1 MTPALRRKVL
11 AEWRGYREPAAQKP
25 AVQVSEAVGPT
36 LRSLGLKDLMNEA
49 DVISA
54 WQEIV
59 GNFIASNS
67 APVRLVGG
75 NLTVRV
81 LQPSLRFEL
90 ERQWRGVILE
100 KLRARFGGKIVR
112 QITFRV

>member
-11 AEWRGYREPAAQKP
+11 AEWRGYREPAAQKS
-25 AVQVSEAVGPT
+25 ATAMADAVGPT
-36 LRSLGLKDLMNEA
+36 LRSMGLKDLMNEA
-49 DVISA
+49 DVLSA

-67 APVRLVGG
+67 APVRLVAG

-90 ERQWRGVILE
+90 ERQWRGIILE
-100 KLRARFGGKIVR
+100 KLRARFGAKIVR

>member
-11 AEWRGYREPAAQKP
+11 AEWRGYREPPAQKP
-25 AVQVSEAVGPT
+25 ATTVSESVGPT

-67 APVRLVGG
+67 APVRLVAGT
-75 NLTVRV
+75 LTVRV

-90 ERQWRGVILE
+90 ERQWRGIILE
-100 KLRARFGGKIVR
+100 KLRTRFGSKIVR

>member
-25 AVQVSEAVGPT
+25 VTALADAVGAT
-36 LRSLGLKDLMNEA
+36 LRNLGLKDLLNEA
-49 DVISA
+49 EVLAA
-54 WQEIV
+54 WREIV
-59 GNFIASNS
+59 GDFIAAHS
-67 APVRLVGG
+67 APVRLVAGT
-75 NLTVRV
+75 LTVRV

-100 KLRARFGGKIVR
+100 KLRIRFGTKIVR
-112 QITFRV
+112 NITFRL

>member
-25 AVQVSEAVGPT
+25 VTSVSEAVGAT

-54 WQEIV
+54 WLEIV
-59 GNFIASNS
+59 GPFIASNS
-67 APVRLVGG
+67 TPVRLVGG
-75 NLTVRV
+75 QLTVRV

-100 KLRARFGGKIVR
+100 KLRTRFGARIVR

>member
-25 AVQVSEAVGPT
+25 AVPVSEAVGAT

-54 WQEIV
+54 WLEIV
-59 GNFIASNS
+59 GPFH
-67 APVRLVGG
+67 RLKFHPGPAGG
-75 NLTVRV
+75 GAFDRPGAAA
-81 LQPSLRFEL
+81 QPAF
-90 ERQWRGVILE
+90 
-100 KLRARFGGKIVR
+100 
-112 QITFRV
+112 

>member
-1 MTPALRRKVL
+1 VAI
-11 AEWRGYREPAAQKP
+11 A
-25 AVQVSEAVGPT
+25 EAVGPT

-54 WQEIV
+54 WREIV

-67 APVRLVGG
+67 APVRLVAGT
-75 NLTVRV
+75 LTVRV

-90 ERQWRGVILE
+90 ERQWRGIILE
-100 KLRARFGGKIVR
+100 KLRARFGTKIVR
-112 QITFRV
+112 QIAFRV

>member
-11 AEWRGYREPAAQKP
+11 AEWRGYREPTPGKP
-25 AVQVSEAVGPT
+25 VTAVADLVGPT
-36 LRSLGLKDLMNEA
+36 LRQLGLKDLMNEA
-49 DVISA
+49 DVIAA

-59 GNFIASNS
+59 GSFIASNS
-67 APVRLVGG
+67 APVRLVAGT
-75 NLTVRV
+75 LTVRV

-100 KLRARFGGKIVR
+100 KLRVRFGTKIVR
-112 QITFRV
+112 QITFRL

>member
-11 AEWRGYREPAAQKP
+11 AEWRGYREPVSQKAA
-25 AVQVSEAVGPT
+25 ASLAEVVGPT

-59 GNFIASNS
+59 GPFIASNS
-67 APVRLVGG
+67 APVRLVAG
-75 NLTVRV
+75 NLTVQV

-90 ERQWRGVILE
+90 ERQWRGAILE
-100 KLRARFGGKIVR
+100 KLRARFSGKIVR

>member
-11 AEWRGYREPAAQKP
+11 AEWRGYREPAAQKQALAISD
-25 AVQVSEAVGPT
+25 AVAPT

-67 APVRLVGG
+67 APVRLVAG

-90 ERQWRGVILE
+90 ERQWGGIILE
-100 KLRARFGGKIVR
+100 KLRARFGVKIIR
-112 QITFRV
+112 QSTFRV

>member
-11 AEWRGYREPAAQKP
+11 AEWRGYREPPAQKP
-25 AVQVSEAVGPT
+25 ATTVSESVGPT

-67 APVRLVGG
+67 APVRLVAGT
-75 NLTVRV
+75 LTVRV

-90 ERQWRGVILE
+90 ERQWRGIILE
-100 KLRARFGGKIVR
+100 KLRSRFGSKIVR

>member
-1 MTPALRRKVL
+1 MTPTLRRKVL
-11 AEWRGYREPAAQKP
+11 AEWRGYREPPAQKVAIP
-25 AVQVSEAVGPT
+25 VSEAVGPT

-59 GNFIASNS
+59 GPFIASNS
-67 APVRLVGG
+67 APVRLVAGH
-75 NLTVRV
+75 LTVRV

-90 ERQWRGVILE
+90 ERQWRGVIIE
-100 KLRARFGGKIVR
+100 KLRARFGGKIIR